1 MGVNVFACN
10 SFCAQK
16 RLCKSVSAVKGMF
29 VCMIMRS
36 IMSMFVCKKT
46 FVSIL
51 LPVPPSFH
59 FFFLLQ
65 FLHMY
70 LLFRTCLH
78 HVSSFYASSYASIFM
93 FHAIRSSY
101 LYLSLCSSTLS
112 GHPPPSR
119 HHKILRSGA
128 KRMLKAT
135 HHQVKDAL
143 KALDIDQY
151 INQAYGGEIPGVISS
166 TASKTF
172 SQRSLRSPWPST

>member
-1 MGVNVFACN
+1 MKKSSEQVNP
-10 SFCAQK
+10 
-16 RLCKSVSAVKGMF
+16 L
-29 VCMIMRS
+29 
-36 IMSMFVCKKT
+36 
-46 FVSIL
+46 IL
-51 LPVPPSFH
+51 LGANFPNVCQLLCCCYLYREPSIS
-59 FFFLLQ
+59 LLYWPYLGSIYQ
-65 FLHMY
+65 VYTMY
-70 LLFRTCLH
+70 
-78 HVSSFYASSYASIFM
+78 IFM
-93 FHAIRSSY
+93 FFTKKTAP
-101 LYLSLCSSTLS
+101 LEVGNQKNPLMYLSLCSSTLS

-151 INQAYGGEIPGVISS
+151 INQAYGGELPGVISS

>member
-1 MGVNVFACN
+1 MYVK
-10 SFCAQK
+10 K
-16 RLCKSVSAVKGMF
+16 RLSQ
-29 VCMIMRS
+29 
-36 IMSMFVCKKT
+36 
-46 FVSIL
+46 
-51 LPVPPSFH
+51 
-59 FFFLLQ
+59 FFFLC
-65 FLHMY
+65 
-70 LLFRTCLH
+70 LLRFIFSFSFNFFICTSCLEHVCTMSPHFTH
-78 HVSSFYASSYASIFM
+78 HRM
-93 FHAIRSSY
+93 L
-101 LYLSLCSSTLS
+101 LYLCFMRLDLHTCTSHYICSSTLS